1 MAKVKQKLRYFDFYL
16 FIPYLL
22 LCIVGIVMV
31 YSASSINLSYA
42 GMKTD
47 LYLYRQMAYVILGL
61 VCFIL
66 AMLIKLK
73 KLTSKKFI
81 ICGFYILAF
90 LLLYAKFMTRAVNG
104 ANGWIDL
111 KLFSLQPSEL
121 CKLYLVLF
129 LAQLLSR
136 REQAA
141 AQNTLQ
147 ATSRRPWLLVY
158 FLLFLILMEPD
169 LGGFAI
175 NFMIVAIM
183 YLASQ
188 ATRHSSKRAFL
199 YLTGFLSVVMVFVF
213 GLRFWNPLAGTKYN
227 YMYSRLMAF
236 YNPFKVAASSGHQLI
251 NSYYAISNG
260 GLFGLGLGNSIQK
273 RGYLPEAYTDFI
285 MAIISEELGV
295 IGVSVV
301 LILISWLTLRIF
313 LIGIR
318 SRDVYETFVCYGI
331 GTFFAVETFFNLG
344 AVTGLLP
351 ITGVTFPFV
360 SYGGSSMLVLSITLG
375 IVMNI
380 SIRQRR
386 LRAADKNH

>member
-1 MAKVKQKLRYFDFYL
+1 MKKIKQKLNYFDFYL
-16 FIPYLL
+16 FVPYLL
-22 LCIVGIVMV
+22 LCIIGIVMV

-42 GMKTD
+42 GMTTNF
-47 LYLYRQMAYVILGL
+47 YLLRQMLYVFLGFI
-61 VCFIL
+61 CFFIASL
-66 AMLIKLK
+66 MRLEL
-73 KLTSKKFI
+73 LTSKKFI
-81 ICGFYILAF
+81 IYGFGILA
-90 LLLYAKFMTRAVNG
+90 LLLVYAKFMTKAVNG
-104 ANGWIDL
+104 ANGWINF
-111 KLFSLQPSEL
+111 KIFSLQPSEL
-121 CKLYLVLF
+121 CKLYLVIF
-129 LAQLLSR
+129 VAQLLAY
-136 REQAA
+136 REQLAL
-141 AQNTLQ
+141 QNSLQ
-147 ATSRRPWLLVY
+147 TASRKPWLLVA
-158 FLLFLILMEPD
+158 LLLLLILMEPD

-175 NFMIVAIM
+175 NFMIVLVM

-188 ATRHSSKRAFL
+188 ATYKSLGRAFL
-199 YLTGFLSVVMVFVF
+199 LLGGFFASVVVVIS

-227 YMYSRLMAF
+227 YMYSRLTAF
-236 YNPFKVAASSGHQLI
+236 YNPFKVAASSGQQLI

-295 IGVSVV
+295 VGIAVI

-318 SRDVYETFVCYGI
+318 SKNNYQTLVCYGI

-375 IVMNI
+375 IAMNI
-380 SIRQRR
+380 SMRQRR
-386 LRAADKNH
+386 MRLVGRNH